1 MKYIEIGSYVN
12 THGIKGEI
20 RIKSNFKFKD
30 RIFKKGNRIFIK
42 EKEFII
48 NSYRVHK
55 DFDMLTL
62 EGIND
67 INQILPFKGS
77 KVYYLYDDLK
87 LATNEYLDEDLIG
100 LTLYQNQKEIGQID
114 KIEYINNHKKL
125 LVINNHYIPFE
136 LIKKIDFENKKVEIE
151 EVSGLI

>member
-1 MKYIEIGSYVN
+1 MEYIEIGQYVN

-30 RIFKKGNRIFIK
+30 KIMQKGKKIYLNDH
-42 EKEFII
+42 EFII

-62 EGIND
+62 EGIDD

-77 KVYYLYDDLK
+77 KVYCLKKDLN
-87 LATNEYLDEDLIG
+87 LENNEYLDEDLIG
-100 LTLYQNQKEIGQID
+100 LDLYQGNKKIG
-114 KIEYINNHKKL
+114 KIENILYITNNKKL

-136 LIKKIDFENKKVEIE
+136 LVLDIDFLNKKIIIE
-151 EVSGLI
+151 EVEGLL